1 VEEVGEDEPGGSGSD
16 DTDLGTKIPVSVSRH
31 GIARRW
37 AR

>member
-16 DTDLGTKIPVSVSRH
+16 DTDLGTKIRVSVSRH